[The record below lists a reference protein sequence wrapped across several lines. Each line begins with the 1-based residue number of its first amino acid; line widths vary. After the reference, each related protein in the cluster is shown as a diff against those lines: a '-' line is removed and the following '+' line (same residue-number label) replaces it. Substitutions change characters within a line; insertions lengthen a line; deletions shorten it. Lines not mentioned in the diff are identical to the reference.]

1 MQNNTVQTLIDYVK
15 DLTGLDN
22 VSDAKVIRALNFGVD
37 NYSYLRITSSG
48 TWQWD
53 SRNQGDLPRVT
64 ASVVGGKAEL
74 EDELIAL
81 EHVEVLGVDGKYFTV
96 HPKDQRTEGEP
107 LDTIYSGGTT
117 PQYYDLDGR
126 TLRLFPAGSAT
137 VRLTFQRAH
146 PRYSV
151 DALTSATGVSPIDE
165 EYIAMYAADRLMIG
179 SKDPTRAAVRN
190 ELDVFEARIKDMASK
205 MDRDTPRRLKATIP
219 STFTRRSRG
228 NR

>member
-53 SRNQGDLPRVT
+53 SRNQGDLNRVT

-107 LDTIYSGGTT
+107 LETIYSGGTT

-137 VRLTFQRAH
+137 VRLSFSRAH

-151 DALTSATGVSPIDE
+151 DSLTGPTGVSPTDE

-179 SKDPTRAAVRN
+179 AVSNQRTAVRN
-190 ELDVFEARIKDMASK
+190 ELVIMKADIKDMASK
-205 MDRDTPRRLKATIP
+205 MDRDTARRLKATIP